1 MQRKEL
7 KLTRTLFPNSDV
19 KENWRKP
26 EKWSKIQAELKVIA
40 EGQSLSSLSDDKF
53 NKVQKKERLSF
64 CIMLGTSFKT
74 YILEH
79 WENIFVH

>member
-26 EKWSKIQAELKVIA
+26 EKWSKFKQNKKMIA

-53 NKVQKKERLSF
+53 NKVQRKERLSF
-64 CIMLGTSFKT
+64 CIVLGTSFKT
-74 YILEH
+74 YTY
-79 WENIFVH
+79 

>member
-1 MQRKEL
+1 M
-7 KLTRTLFPNSDV
+7 
-19 KENWRKP
+19 
-26 EKWSKIQAELKVIA
+26 IA

-74 YILEH
+74 YLLEH
-79 WENIFVH
+79 WANIFVHYVYVLHSNVHQITLYYCT

>member
-19 KENWRKP
+19 KENWRN
-26 EKWSKIQAELKVIA
+26 LKSETKFKQNNIMIA

-64 CIMLGTSFKT
+64 WIMLGTSFKHT
-74 YILEH
+74 Y
-79 WENIFVH
+79 

>member
-1 MQRKEL
+1 MI
-7 KLTRTLFPNSDV
+7 V
-19 KENWRKP
+19 
-26 EKWSKIQAELKVIA
+26 

-74 YILEH
+74 FLLEH
-79 WENIFVH
+79 WVNIFVY